1 MQARVEERQ
10 ATLSAKVLA
19 SDGSVIRDLGVISEG
34 PVAGRPYPIGLIV
47 LAVVV
52 AAIVGFTFAG
62 VWALFFSAGL
72 LIFGLVTNVGVAFEA
87 ATFAGGTSTSAFNWH
102 DTGTGTTPAA
112 VTDTALQTP
121 TGTARVSGAQTTP
134 GSTNVY
140 QTVATITYAG
150 TFAVTEWG
158 LFSASTS
165 GTLWDHRIFSAIN
178 VVSGNS
184 IQFTYQLTIPSG
196 GS

>member
-1 MQARVEERQ
+1 MEARTEQRD
-10 ATLSAKVLA
+10 ATLSAKVLD
-19 SDGSVIRDLGVISEG
+19 SGGNVIRDLGVISET
-34 PVAGRPYPIGLIV
+34 PPPKQYPLGLIV
-47 LAVVV
+47 LLIVV
-52 AAIVGFTFAG
+52 ALAIGFSTAWLWSF
-62 VWALFFSAGL
+62 FFSLGL

-87 ATFAGGTSTSAFNWH
+87 ATFAGGTSTSAFNFH
-102 DTGTGTTPAA
+102 DSGTGTSPAS

-121 TGTARVSGAQTTP
+121 TGTARVAGAQSTP
-134 GSTNVY
+134 GSANVY
-140 QTVATITYAG
+140 QTVATITYGG

-184 IQFTYQLTIPSG
+184 IQFTYSLTIPSG